1 MVFFSDFQYGFKSSR
16 SNCIFLFADCGFWFS
31 TCLVP
36 LELEDLICQIFSR
49 GWHCGLTNKRKCFG
63 SYIQISGF
71 ISSFLSI
78 NRLRVI
84 SVVKFSEGY
93 SFDVGVLRAPF
104 LAVLFYIN
112 DLPVVCNIPIYVWW
126 YYSFLPNMIG
136 LPICINSSNWLLNLI
151 LQDIVYCCRKWF
163 INFSAKKTVSFKSS
177 NNIGMKSSRHF
188 SILLWLMW
196 VGNFFLVINSSSD
209 TDLFKNLELPFDV
222 IFVSIYVL
230 LILEYLPGV

>member
-1 MVFFSDFQYGFKSSR
+1 MVGRYLWLNTGVLQVPFFVVSETFDKTSSQQACRSHCKNVVFFSDFQYGFKSSR

-49 GWHCGLTNKRKCFG
+49 GWHCGLANKRKCFG
-63 SYIQISGF
+63 SYIRISGF

-112 DLPVVCNIPIYVWW
+112 DLPVVCNIPIYV
-126 YYSFLPNMIG
+126 
-136 LPICINSSNWLLNLI
+136 
-151 LQDIVYCCRKWF
+151 
-163 INFSAKKTVSFKSS
+163 
-177 NNIGMKSSRHF
+177 
-188 SILLWLMW
+188 
-196 VGNFFLVINSSSD
+196 
-209 TDLFKNLELPFDV
+209 
-222 IFVSIYVL
+222 
-230 LILEYLPGV
+230 

>member
-1 MVFFSDFQYGFKSSR
+1 MWYFFSDFQYGFKSSR

-49 GWHCGLTNKRKCFG
+49 GWHCGLANKRKCFG
-63 SYIQISGF
+63 SYIRISGF

-151 LQDIVYCCRKWF
+151 LAYKIPY
-163 INFSAKKTVSFKSS
+163 TV
-177 NNIGMKSSRHF
+177 
-188 SILLWLMW
+188 
-196 VGNFFLVINSSSD
+196 VGSG
-209 TDLFKNLELPFDV
+209 
-222 IFVSIYVL
+222 L
-230 LILEYLPGV
+230 LISVLRKPFLLRVRITLVWSPVDIFQFYYDWCRWETSF